1 MGGNPV
7 YSISEPVHSFFRAAH
22 ETFLSPAYEEIRLVP
37 DYSKIHPSQIEI
49 HSPLTRNIQLGCPII
64 SAAMD
69 TVTEAEA
76 AVSMA
81 RVGGIGIIHKNF
93 HLDPE
98 IDLSTQVREVA
109 RVKRNLH
116 ALIRTPIGFPGSA
129 TLGHLLQVK
138 SERDYGFD
146 TFIVYGKGGM
156 LAGLITRSVIKYN
169 RYRPE
174 KRLEEIMVRD
184 VFTREACSLHEAYDL
199 MLENRIGNIVLVDSD
214 RKVSGLYTFKD
225 VENVIKNLNPGYTTD
240 AEGRL
245 CVGAAVGVDDM
256 ERVDELVSENVDL
269 CVLDSAHGDSK
280 PVIDALKRYKK
291 KYPSLEIMAG
301 NISTSE
307 AAERLIRAGA
317 DAIKVGQGPGQICS
331 TRIISGIGVMQPDAI
346 YRCARVAAP
355 EGIPVIADGGIR
367 YSGDIPIALACGA
380 SSVMVG
386 QLLAGCSESPGEL
399 FQEDGK
405 LYKVYRGMASL
416 EAMSVKRGSDRY
428 QKSATELKKLVPEGI
443 TKRIPFK
450 GSLED
455 HVFMLA
461 EGLKTGMG
469 YCGAKNLQE
478 FKSKAR
484 IHRITSAGIQEGHPD
499 TQGMTHQP
507 PNYLMR

>member
-1 MGGNPV
+1 MGANSIYV
-7 YSISEPVHSFFRAAH
+7 ISEPVHAFFRAAH
-22 ETFLSPAYEEIRLVP
+22 DIFLSPAYEEIRLVP
-37 DYSKIHPSQIEI
+37 DYSELHPSEI
-49 HSPLTRNIQLGCPII
+49 QVNSALTRKITLGCPIV

-76 AVSMA
+76 AIAMA

-93 HLDPE
+93 HSDPE
-98 IDLSTQVREVA
+98 LDLVTQVREVA
-109 RVKRNLH
+109 QVKRNLH
-116 ALIRTPIGFPGSA
+116 GLIRTPIGFPGSV
-129 TLGHLLQVK
+129 TLEHLLK
-138 SERDYGFD
+138 TKAERNFGFD
-146 TFIVYGKGGM
+146 TFVVYGEEGV

-169 RYRPE
+169 RSNPQI
-174 KRLEEIMVRD
+174 KLQDIMVQD
-184 VFTREACSLHEAYDL
+184 VFTRQSCSLHEAYDL
-199 MLENRIGNIVLVDSD
+199 MLEQRIGNIVLVDAN
-214 RKVSGLYTFKD
+214 RRVTGLYTFKD
-225 VENVIKNLNPGYTTD
+225 VESVIKNLNPGYTTD
-240 AEGRL
+240 EEGRL
-245 CVGAAVGVDDM
+245 RVGAAVGVDDM
-256 ERVDELVSENVDL
+256 DRVDELVNENVDL

-280 PVIDALKRYKK
+280 PVIDGLKRYKK
-291 KYPSLEIMAG
+291 KHPDLEIIAG

-307 AAERLIRAGA
+307 ACERLIRAGA

-346 YRCARVAAP
+346 YRCAKVASPAKV
-355 EGIPVIADGGIR
+355 PVIADGGIR
-367 YSGDIPIALACGA
+367 FSGDIPIALACGA

-455 HVFMLA
+455 HVFMLE

-469 YCGAKNLQE
+469 YCGARNLAE
-478 FKSKAR
+478 FKQRAR

-507 PNYLMR
+507 PNYLAR